1 MTELLSPAGSPEAVI
16 AAVQSGANAVYLGCG
31 SYNARRNAKNFS
43 IEELESA
50 VEYCH
55 VRGARVFLTMNTLLR
70 DRELEGAAE
79 LAVRASDAGVDAI
92 LVQDLGTAE
101 LLSRV
106 VPDVELHASTQMT
119 VHSLEGVLRCADMG
133 MTRAVLSRELSKDA
147 IAHICAHS
155 PIEIEIFVHGALCM
169 CYSGQCFFSSVIGR
183 RSGNRGLCAQPC
195 RLSYGWN
202 GRADSNPLSLKDMSL
217 AGHLSDL
224 KEMGVACLKI
234 EGRMK
239 RPEYVAIV
247 TGVYSRALREGR
259 DPTAE
264 ELRDLQAAFSRQ
276 GFTDGYFTGRKG
288 AHMFGIREEAE
299 DTRALFA
306 SARADYENRE
316 NPLVPVRFSAGIFH
330 ETPARLMLS
339 DGDGNTVSVSGPVP
353 EPARSRALDSSE
365 VSARLSKTGGTPY
378 YCVGADAE
386 VERGLSLPASAINA
400 MRREAIERL
409 TQARGALPARRR
421 GDFSPPSHLSGFS
434 GSPAISVSLR
444 RADQFSDGL
453 LSRGVSS
460 LWLPAAELHSHP
472 DIIAHAQER
481 GVRVGVVLPRICWD
495 SERAVLQPVL
505 EALGELG
512 VSDALVGTLDLLK
525 TAERFGFTPHADFG
539 IGVFNSMTAEK
550 LASLGFSSQCA
561 SFELMLAQIRGLSK
575 PIPTEMIAY
584 GRLPLMITENCI
596 IRCRTG
602 KCSCTGNER
611 LTDRQGERF
620 PVLHASGQRCEIFNA
635 KTLYL
640 ADKLDELRSLGL
652 SSIRLSFTTEN
663 AEACAQVVH
672 EYLCEGRF
680 NEKEHTRGLYFRGVE

>member
-79 LAVRASDAGVDAI
+79 LAVRASDVGVDAI

-101 LLSRV
+101 LLSRAA
-106 VPDVELHASTQMT
+106 PDVELHASTQMT
-119 VHSLEGVLRCADMG
+119 VYSLEGVLKCADMG

-147 IAHICAHS
+147 IANICARS

-217 AGHLSDL
+217 AGHLSEL
-224 KEMGVACLKI
+224 EEMGVACLKI

-288 AHMFGIREEAE
+288 AHMFGVRDEAE

-306 SARADYENRE
+306 SARAGYENRE
-316 NPLVPVRFSAGIFH
+316 NPLVPVRFSAGIFRDR
-330 ETPARLMLS
+330 PASVILT
-339 DGDGNTVSVSGPVP
+339 DNDGNTVCVAGPTP
-353 EPARSRALDSSE
+353 ESARSRALDGGE
-365 VSARLSKTGGTPY
+365 VSARLAKTGGTPF
-378 YCVGADAE
+378 YCVAADAE
-386 VERGLSLPASAINA
+386 VESGLSLPASAINA
-400 MRREAIERL
+400 MRREAIEKL
-409 TQARGALPARRR
+409 TQTRGARPVRRR
-421 GDFSPPSHLSGFS
+421 GEFSAPSNVPGFS
-434 GSPAISVSLR
+434 GAPAVSVSLR
-444 RADQFSDGL
+444 RAEQFSGEL
-453 LSRGVSS
+453 LSGGISS
-460 LWLPAAELHSHP
+460 LWLPAAELRSHP
-472 DIIAHAQER
+472 DIVTHAQEL
-481 GVRVGVVLPRICWD
+481 GVRVGAVLPRICWD
-495 SERAVLQPVL
+495 RERAALEQEL
-505 EALGELG
+505 EALRGLG
-512 VSDALVGTLDLLK
+512 VSDALVGTLDLLE
-525 TAERFGFTPHADFG
+525 TAMRFGFTPRADFG

-550 LASLGFSSQCA
+550 LARLGFASQCA
-561 SFELMLAQIRGLSK
+561 SFELLLAQIRDLSK
-575 PIPTEMIAY
+575 PLPTEMIAY

-620 PVLHASGQRCEIFNA
+620 PVLHAPGQRCEIFNA

-640 ADKLDELRSLGL
+640 ADRLDELCSLGL
-652 SSIRLSFTTEN
+652 SAIRLSFTTED
-663 AEACAQVVH
+663 AAACAQVVH
-672 EYLCEGRF
+672 EYLCGGRF